1 METWFLAL
9 GLFLPRIALLVAYIN
24 GQIPPNSIPF
34 LADVVIAIF
43 IPRVLFI
50 LYCVDQ
56 FGWDGGWTI
65 AHIIFAIIA
74 ASSTASRYSSGPNR
88 RRRRS

>member
-9 GLFLPRIALLVAYIN
+9 GLFLPRIALIIAYIN
-24 GQIPPNSIPF
+24 GQIPPNTIPF

-43 IPRVLFI
+43 VPRVLFI

-56 FGWDGGWTI
+56 FGWNGNWTI

-74 ASSTASRYSSGPNR
+74 ATSTRSRYSNR
-88 RRRRS
+88 RKRRS